1 MFIIESILDNDF
13 YKFTMGNLIFKL
25 YPDVNVTYTLT
36 NRAETIH
43 LAKYIKEEDLRREL
57 DHVREIKINNTE
69 LHYLRG
75 TNEYGDRMFDEDY
88 LEFLKNLRLPEYNL
102 ERQGLDYRLEFSGSW
117 SSAIYWETMAL
128 AIISE
133 LYSRQLMQKKSQ
145 FEQDCVYARGKINLA
160 KKIKAIR
167 GKNNITITDFGT
179 RRRFNR
185 QWHDYL
191 IRVLKDELSGQ
202 FLGTSNTYLAMK
214 YGLLPMGTSAH
225 ELFMVMACIMGDSD
239 EDIRSSH
246 NKVLQ
251 DWWNLYGW
259 GLSIALTDT
268 FGTDFFFR
276 DMTYEQAKNWKGLR
290 HDSGDPIEF
299 GERAIKFYEEKG
311 IDPREKI
318 LIFSDG
324 LNAQT
329 ILKISKHFKDRI
341 KVSFGWGTNLTNDL
355 GFKAL
360 PIVIKVSSANGKP
373 AVKLTDN
380 LAKAMGDKED
390 IERYKRI
397 FGYTNSRYQKLKY

>member
-1 MFIIESILDNDF
+1 
-13 YKFTMGNLIFKL
+13 MGNLIFKR
-25 YPDVNVTYTLT
+25 YPNVNVTYTLT
-36 NRAETIH
+36 NRAENIH
-43 LAKYIKEEDLRREL
+43 LSRFIREEDLRREL
-57 DHVREIKINNTE
+57 DHVREVKINNTE

-75 TNEYGDRMFDEDY
+75 TNGYGDRMFEEDY

-102 ERQGLDYRLEFSGSW
+102 ERQGLDYKLEFSGRW
-117 SSAIYWETMAL
+117 SEAIYWETIAL

-133 LYSRQLMQKKSQ
+133 LYSRGLMQRKSQ
-145 FEQDCVYARGKINLA
+145 FYQDCVYAKGKLKLA
-160 KKIKAIR
+160 KKIKAIK
-167 GKNNITITDFGT
+167 GKDNITIIDFGT
-179 RRRFNR
+179 RRRFNK

-191 IRVLKDELSGQ
+191 IRVLKDELPGQ
-202 FLGTSNTYLAMK
+202 FLGTSNTHLAMK
-214 YGLLPMGTSAH
+214 YGILPMGTFAH
-225 ELFMVMACIMGDSD
+225 ELFMVMACLSGDSD

-251 DWWNLYGW
+251 DWWDLYGW

-276 DMTYEQAKNWKGLR
+276 DMTYEQAENWKGLR

-299 GERAIKFYEEKG
+299 GEKAIKFYEDKG
-311 IDPREKI
+311 IDPREKF

-329 ILKISKHFKDRI
+329 ILKISEHFKDRI
-341 KVSFGWGTNLTNDL
+341 RVSFGWGTNLTNDL

-360 PIVIKVSSANGKP
+360 PIVIKVSSANGRP
-373 AVKLTDN
+373 TVKLTDN
-380 LAKAMGDKED
+380 LAKAMGSKED

-397 FGYTNSRYQKLKY
+397 FGYTHSEYQKLKY

>member
-1 MFIIESILDNDF
+1 
-13 YKFTMGNLIFKL
+13 MGNLIFKR
-25 YPDVNVTYTLT
+25 YPNVNVTYTLT
-36 NRAETIH
+36 NRAENIH
-43 LAKYIKEEDLRREL
+43 LSRFIKEEDLRREL
-57 DHVREIKINNTE
+57 DHVREVKINNTE

-75 TNEYGDRMFDEDY
+75 TNEYGDRMFEEDY

-102 ERQGLDYRLEFSGSW
+102 ERQGLDYKLEFSGRW
-117 SSAIYWETMAL
+117 SEAIYWETMAL

-133 LYSRQLMQKKSQ
+133 LYSRGLMQRKSQ
-145 FEQDCVYARGKINLA
+145 FYQDCVYAKGKLKLA
-160 KKIKAIR
+160 KKIKAIK
-167 GKNNITITDFGT
+167 GKDNITITDFGT
-179 RRRFNR
+179 RRRFNK

-191 IRVLKDELSGQ
+191 IRVLKDELPGQ
-202 FLGTSNTYLAMK
+202 FLGTSNTHLAMK
-214 YGLLPMGTSAH
+214 YGILPMGTSAH
-225 ELFMVMACIMGDSD
+225 ELFMVMACLSGDSD

-251 DWWNLYGW
+251 DWWDLYGW

-299 GERAIKFYEEKG
+299 GEKAIKFYEDKG
-311 IDPREKI
+311 IDPREKF

-329 ILKISKHFKDRI
+329 ILKISEHFKDRI
-341 KVSFGWGTNLTNDL
+341 RVSFGWGTNLTNDL

-360 PIVIKVSSANGKP
+360 PIVIKVSSANGRP
-373 AVKLTDN
+373 TVKLTDN
-380 LAKAMGDKED
+380 LAKAMGSKED

-397 FGYTNSRYQKLKY
+397 FGYTHSEYQKLKY

>member
-13 YKFTMGNLIFKL
+13 YKFTMGNLIFKR
-25 YPDVNVTYTLT
+25 YPNVNVTYTLT
-36 NRAETIH
+36 NRAENIH
-43 LAKYIKEEDLRREL
+43 LSRFIKEDDLRREL

-75 TNEYGDRMFDEDY
+75 TNEYGDRMFEEDY

-102 ERQGLDYRLEFSGSW
+102 ERQGLDYKLEFSGRW
-117 SSAIYWETMAL
+117 SEAIYWETMAL

-133 LYSRQLMQKKSQ
+133 LYSRGLMQSKSQ
-145 FEQDCVYARGKINLA
+145 FYQDCVYAKGKLKLA
-160 KKIKAIR
+160 KKIKAIK
-167 GKNNITITDFGT
+167 GKDNITITDFGT
-179 RRRFNR
+179 RRRFNK

-191 IRVLKDELSGQ
+191 IRVLKDELPGQ
-202 FLGTSNTYLAMK
+202 FLGTSNTHLAMK
-214 YGLLPMGTSAH
+214 YGILPMGTSAH
-225 ELFMVMACIMGDSD
+225 ELFMVMASISGDSD

-251 DWWNLYGW
+251 DWWDLYGW

-299 GERAIKFYEEKG
+299 GEKAIKFYEDKG
-311 IDPREKI
+311 IDPREKF

-329 ILKISKHFKDRI
+329 ILKISEHFKDRI
-341 KVSFGWGTNLTNDL
+341 RVSFGWGTNLTNDL

-360 PIVIKVSSANGKP
+360 PIVIKVSSANGRP
-373 AVKLTDN
+373 TVKLTDN
-380 LAKAMGDKED
+380 LAKAMGSKED

-397 FGYTNSRYQKLKY
+397 FGYTHSEYQKLKY